1 MKAAPAC
8 CVLAGLPGAPV
19 HAAADAPVVLSVAQ
33 P

>member
-8 CVLAGLPGAPV
+8 CLLAGPPGAPV
-19 HAAADAPVVLSVAQ
+19 HPAADAPVVFSVAQ